1 LYIYKYVSIKIYLI
15 SLSESRKFLKKVQG
29 LAFQAKTEE
38 KETNREGMILF
49 NLEPESFFR
58 KGGCPREAPGA
69 FKNA

>member
-15 SLSESRKFLKKVQG
+15 SLSESRKFLKKIQG

-38 KETNREGMILF
+38 KETNRD
-49 NLEPESFFR
+49 R